1 MREEKLIEI
10 NLKHYLEPFINHTKY
25 MSTQNILDKDTVLNI
40 AKLARLELSSSDI
53 EKYQQDLSDILA
65 LAEQMQAC
73 DTTNV
78 EIMTHPMD
86 AVMRLREDVITETD
100 QHLKFQKVAPQTDKD
115 LYLVPKVID

>member
-1 MREEKLIEI
+1 
-10 NLKHYLEPFINHTKY
+10 

-53 EKYQQDLSDILA
+53 GKYQQDLSDILA